1 MNTGPS
7 RKLRA
12 FTLIELLVVIAII
25 AILAG
30 LLLPALARA
39 KSKAHRTACISNLK
53 QVGVGLRMWAND
65 NEGQFPWRVE
75 VADGGSSLTPP
86 EWVDHF
92 RSCSN
97 ELVTPKVLVCPTDRA
112 KTALDLWTF
121 LAGADNVSYFVG
133 LSAEESKP
141 QTLLSGDAGNLTGG
155 GGGLE
160 PYWTLGVADS
170 IDAEWTAGK
179 SHGRDGQVLLSDGSV
194 QTMNTPA
201 LREHIFLL
209 LATGSTNVQIS
220 LPNGTL

>member
-1 MNTGPS
+1 MNNRSSTS
-7 RKLRA
+7 ARA

-39 KSKAHRTACISNLK
+39 KSKAHRTECINNLK
-53 QVGVGLRMWAND
+53 QIGIGLRMWAND
-65 NEGQFPWRVE
+65 NDGKFPWAVE
-75 VADGGSSLTPP
+75 VDDGGSSMTPP

-97 ELVTPKVLVCPTDRA
+97 ELSTPRILVCPSDSA
-112 KTALDLWTF
+112 KTVLDDWRF

-133 LSAEESKP
+133 LSARESEP
-141 QTLLSGDAGNLTGG
+141 LTLLSGDGGNIIGG

-160 PYWTLGVADS
+160 PFWNEGVASS
-170 IDAEWTAGK
+170 IDATWVPDQV
-179 SHGRDGQVLLSDGSV
+179 HGADGQVLLSDGSV

-201 LREHIFLL
+201 LREQIFLI
-209 LATGSTNVQIS
+209 LATGSTNVIIS
-220 LPNGTL
+220 KPVGSL

>member
-1 MNTGPS
+1 MNNPS
-7 RKLRA
+7 STSARA

-39 KSKAHRTACISNLK
+39 KSKAHRTECINNLK
-53 QVGVGLRMWAND
+53 QIGIGLRMWAND
-65 NEGQFPWRVE
+65 NDGKFPWAVE
-75 VADGGSSLTPP
+75 VDDGGSSMTPP

-97 ELVTPKVLVCPTDRA
+97 ELSTPRILVCPSDSA
-112 KTALDLWTF
+112 KTVLDDWRF

-133 LSAEESKP
+133 LSARESEP
-141 QTLLSGDAGNLTGG
+141 LTLLSGDGGNIIGG

-160 PYWTLGVADS
+160 PFWNEGVASS
-170 IDAEWTAGK
+170 IDATWVPDQV
-179 SHGRDGQVLLSDGSV
+179 HGADGQVLLSDGSV

-201 LREHIFLL
+201 LREQIFLI
-209 LATGSTNVQIS
+209 LATGSTNVIIS
-220 LPNGTL
+220 KPVGSL